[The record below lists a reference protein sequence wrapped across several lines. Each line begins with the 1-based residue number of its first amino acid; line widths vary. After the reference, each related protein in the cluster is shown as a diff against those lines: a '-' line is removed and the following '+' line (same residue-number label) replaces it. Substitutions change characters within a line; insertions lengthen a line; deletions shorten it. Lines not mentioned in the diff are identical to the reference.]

1 MQMQQRPV
9 NAQPTPTVIEPPTGK
24 KAVSNSSENSFSDA
38 LDAALGLD
46 EERGSEVTTV
56 LPGTPQVLLN
66 NGTPLLP
73 VEAGAGRQDMPV
85 TNGFLPSASP
95 LPGVVLSATANPV
108 PGAVGGVAQGLMAS
122 GMQKEP
128 STLLFLKSTGADTA
142 LSTSLAPAIPPS
154 PFPPVNTQSVAVL
167 KQEVIT
173 PALTLPASPL
183 QSKISMDVLVELG
196 KGMKD
201 SALPLP
207 ILAVVPGENGG
218 LPATAMV
225 SAQPGSVSNAPALS
239 TAPAITTP
247 LGASGWDQELGGRV
261 QWMMAQGV
269 QAAALQIN
277 PPHLGPIEVRIVM
290 DHDQANISFSAPH
303 MLTRDALEAS
313 IPKLRDMFNDNGLS
327 LANVNVASQSFADQ
341 RGQHPGSAAMHP
353 LFSARETSLDEVP
366 LGESQG
372 RAISNLIDYYA

>member
-1 MQMQQRPV
+1 MQMQQRPINV
-9 NAQPTPTVIEPPTGK
+9 QPTATVVEPPTGK

-46 EERGSEVTTV
+46 EERGSEVTTA
-56 LPGTPQVLLN
+56 LPGAPQVSLN
-66 NGTPLLP
+66 NGTPLP
-73 VEAGAGRQDMPV
+73 PAEAGAGRQDMPV
-85 TNGFLPSASP
+85 NGLLPSASP
-95 LPGVVLSATANPV
+95 LPGVILSTTAHPA
-108 PGAVGGVAQGLMAS
+108 PGAEGGVAQGLMAS

-128 STLLFLKSTGADTA
+128 SALLFLKSTGTDTA
-142 LSTSLAPAIPPS
+142 LSASLAPATPPS

-183 QSKISMDVLVELG
+183 QSKISMDVLAELG

-239 TAPAITTP
+239 TAPAIITP
-247 LGASGWDQELGGRV
+247 LGTSGWDQELGGRV

-290 DHDQANISFSAPH
+290 DHDQASISFSAPH

-353 LFSARETSLDEVP
+353 LFSAREASLDEVP

>member
-1 MQMQQRPV
+1 MQQRPV
-9 NAQPTPTVIEPPTGK
+9 NVQPTATVVEPPTEK

-46 EERGSEVTTV
+46 EERGSEVTTA
-56 LPGTPQVLLN
+56 L
-66 NGTPLLP
+66 
-73 VEAGAGRQDMPV
+73 AGAGRQDMPV
-85 TNGFLPSASP
+85 GSGLLPSASP
-95 LPGVVLSATANPV
+95 LPGVILSATVHPA
-108 PGAVGGVAQGLMAS
+108 PGGVGGVAQGLMAS

-128 STLLFLKSTGADTA
+128 SALLFLKSTGTDTA
-142 LSTSLAPAIPPS
+142 LSASLAPA
-154 PFPPVNTQSVAVL
+154 T
-167 KQEVIT
+167 
-173 PALTLPASPL
+173 SPL
-183 QSKISMDVLVELG
+183 QSKISMDVLADLG

-207 ILAVVPGENGG
+207 ILAVVPGENSG

-290 DHDQANISFSAPH
+290 DHDQASISFSAPH

-313 IPKLRDMFNDNGLS
+313 IPKLRDMLNDNGLS
-327 LANVNVASQSFADQ
+327 LTNVNVASQSFADQ
-341 RGQHPGSAAMHP
+341 RGQHPGSAATHP
-353 LFSARETSLDEVP
+353 LFSAKETPLDEVP

>member
-1 MQMQQRPV
+1 MQQRSINV
-9 NAQPTPTVIEPPTGK
+9 QPTATVVESTTGK
-24 KAVSNSSENSFSDA
+24 TTVSNSSENSFSDL
-38 LDAALGLD
+38 LDSALGVD
-46 EERGSEVTTV
+46 EKTGSEVATAIPSTS
-56 LPGTPQVLLN
+56 PALLN

-73 VEAGAGRQDMPV
+73 AEAGTGRQDMPMG
-85 TNGFLPSASP
+85 NGLLPSASP
-95 LPGVVLSATANPV
+95 LPGMILSAPDNSARGV
-108 PGAVGGVAQGLMAS
+108 VGGVTQGLMAS

-128 STLLFLKSTGADTA
+128 DVLLFLKNTGTTTA
-142 LSTSLAPAIPPS
+142 LSASLAPATPPS

-167 KQEVIT
+167 KQEVIAS
-173 PALTLPASPL
+173 ALTLPASPL
-183 QSKISMDVLVELG
+183 QSKISMDVLADLG

-207 ILAVVPGENGG
+207 ILTVVPGENSG

-239 TAPAITTP
+239 TAPAITTH

-290 DHDQANISFSAPH
+290 DHDQASISFSAPH
-303 MLTRDALEAS
+303 ILTRDALEAS
-313 IPKLRDMFNDNGLS
+313 IPKLRDMLNDNGLS
-327 LANVNVASQSFADQ
+327 LTNVNVASQSFADQ
-341 RGQHPGSAAMHP
+341 RGQHPGSAATHP
-353 LFSARETSLDEVP
+353 MFSASETPLDEVP